1 MTTPTK
7 WITILTAVL
16 GIWLFSFP
24 VWTGSPI
31 LDRWNDF
38 VAGGIITT
46 FSCYNFAR
54 DHRGI
59 GPSKPVSTGLVLV
72 GVWLL
77 FAPFVIDVRGP
88 LLWNDIVVG
97 VLVTAFA
104 IYNLY
109 FASLTDTSPIRNYT
123 NDT

>member
-38 VAGGIITT
+38 VVGGIITT
-46 FSCYNFAR
+46 FSGYNFAR

-59 GPSKPVSTGLVLV
+59 GPSKGVSTGLVLV

-77 FAPFVIDVRGP
+77 FAPFVVGVVGP
-88 LLWNDIVVG
+88 FLWNDIVVG

-109 FASLTDTSPIRNYT
+109 IASLTDPSTIQNYIDGT
-123 NDT
+123 